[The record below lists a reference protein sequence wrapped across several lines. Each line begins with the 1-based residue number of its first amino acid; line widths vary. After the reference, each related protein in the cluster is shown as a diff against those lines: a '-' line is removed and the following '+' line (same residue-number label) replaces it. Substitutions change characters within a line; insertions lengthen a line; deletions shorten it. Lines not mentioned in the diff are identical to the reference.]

1 MKTSALFL
9 GAIAQVA
16 SAHYF
21 FDTTV
26 RGGVADRQW
35 QYVREFT
42 RPTAY
47 NPIKFSS
54 NPPADI
60 RDNSFIDGEDA
71 RCNQGAF
78 TNAGKTDVLTVKA
91 GSEVTVKLGVGA
103 TMQHPGPSLVYLS
116 RAPNDDVKSYD
127 GSGKWFKIFQEGVC
141 NKGGDFTKDAWC
153 SWDKNTITARIPLGT
168 PSGQYLFRAEHIGIH
183 RSHVNQPEHFVSCV
197 QIEVTDGGSGVPT
210 DTVEFPGAYKDTD
223 EYANFSIYGG
233 FKDFPFPGPPVWSGA
248 GSSSAGT
255 GGASTSS
262 APPAASTTEAAEAVQ
277 PTTPSTT
284 EPAAPVEEP
293 SDVSPA
299 PPVETPAPPAGTP
312 IIPPP
317 AETPVVPT
325 PLPSL
330 PTPPVPVAPAPPT
343 ETGSAPQPP
352 PCAGRPKRSLRRR
365 SRKAHR
371 AQHARRSQ
379 RTF

>member
-1 MKTSALFL
+1 MKASALFV
-9 GAIAQVA
+9 GAVAQVA

-54 NPPADI
+54 NPAADI

-78 TNAGKTDVLTVKA
+78 TNAGKTEVLTVKA
-91 GSEVTVKLGVGA
+91 GSDVTVKLGVGA
-103 TMQHPGPSLVYLS
+103 TMQHPGPSLAYLS
-116 RAPNDDVKSYD
+116 RAPNDDVKTYD
-127 GSGKWFKIFQEGVC
+127 GSGEWFKIFQEGVC
-141 NKGGDFTKDAWC
+141 NQGGDFTTDAWC
-153 SWDKNTITARIPLGT
+153 SWDKNTITATIPKDT
-168 PSGQYLFRAEHIGIH
+168 PNGQYLFRAEHIGIH

-197 QIEVTDGGSGVPT
+197 QIEVTDGGSGVPS

-223 EYANFSIYGG
+223 DYANFSIYGG
-233 FKDFPFPGPPVWSGA
+233 FKDFPFPGPAVWSGG
-248 GSSSAGT
+248 GSSSSNEGT
-255 GGASTSS
+255 ETGNSS
-262 APPAASTTEAAEAVQ
+262 PATPSTTEAAEAVE
-277 PTTPSTT
+277 PTTPSSP
-284 EPAAPVEEP
+284 EPEEPVEVP
-293 SDVSPA
+293 SDYPA
-299 PPVETPAPPAGTP
+299 PPAETPAPPAETP
-312 IIPPP
+312 IIPTPSSPP
-317 AETPVVPT
+317 AA
-325 PLPSL
+325 S
-330 PTPPVPVAPAPPT
+330 PVAPAEPT
-343 ETGSAPQPP
+343 ATSTAPQL
-352 PCAGRPKRSLRRR
+352 PCPGRPKRSLRRR

-371 AQHARRSQ
+371 RAH